1 MQYIRLPLAKNQN
14 SELEQKLQGRTLKV
28 YLYLQRKSEPSGIRE
43 VQRDLGL
50 SSPSVADYQVEKL
63 VEMGL
68 ASRDA
73 YGRVSITKHVK
84 VKALQSYVSLGNFTV
99 PRLAF
104 YASIFTAIAPLYV
117 AFNLNSLSLYGVAVP
132 AVAAGI
138 FWYEAVKMWKLA
150 LLERPLSGKKHND
163 NSDFWHSL
171 VPGLAALAVFVAA
184 SYYLFYYVEPSG
196 IAPSIVPL
204 VPPEQQIP
212 LPSDQITT
220 VNDIA
225 QMSNQKMGPA
235 GTHFQL
241 VSNFSADL
249 ITGLLFAGALVAG
262 FLVYVMVKYR
272 SKEDVLAIEQG

>member
-1 MQYIRLPLAKNQN
+1 
-14 SELEQKLQGRTLKV
+14 
-28 YLYLQRKSEPSGIRE
+28 
-43 VQRDLGL
+43 
-50 SSPSVADYQVEKL
+50 VADYQVEKL

-73 YGRVSITKHVK
+73 YGRVSVTKHVK
-84 VKALQSYVSLGNFTV
+84 VKELQSYVSLGNFTV

-117 AFNLNSLSLYGVAVP
+117 AFNLDSISLYGVAVP

-150 LLERPLSGKKHND
+150 LLERPISGKKRND
-163 NSDFWHSL
+163 NDDSDFWNSL

-184 SYYLFYYVEPSG
+184 SFYLFYYVEPSG
-196 IAPSIVPL
+196 ISSSIPPVA
-204 VPPEQQIP
+204 PEQQIP
-212 LPSDQITT
+212 FAGDQMTA
-220 VNDIA
+220 VKEIA
-225 QMSNQKMGPA
+225 QMSSLRMGPA

-249 ITGLLFAGALVAG
+249 ITGLLFAGAVVSG
-262 FLVYVMVKYR
+262 FLVYVMVKFR
-272 SKEDVLAIEQG
+272 SKEDVLAVEQSQVSQFEA

>member
-1 MQYIRLPLAKNQN
+1 
-14 SELEQKLQGRTLKV
+14 
-28 YLYLQRKSEPSGIRE
+28 
-43 VQRDLGL
+43 
-50 SSPSVADYQVEKL
+50 VADYQVEKL

-68 ASRDA
+68 ASRDS
-73 YGRVSITKHVK
+73 YGRVSITRHVK

-117 AFNLNSLSLYGVAVP
+117 AFNLDSVSLYGVAVP

-138 FWYEAVKMWKLA
+138 FWYEAIKMWKLA

-163 NSDFWHSL
+163 NSDFWNSL

-184 SYYLFYYVEPSG
+184 SFYLFYYVEPSG
-196 IAPSIVPL
+196 ISSSVPP
-204 VPPEQQIP
+204 VAPEQQIP
-212 LPSDQITT
+212 LPGDQMAA
-220 VNDIA
+220 VKEIA
-225 QMSNQKMGPA
+225 QMSSPRMGPT

-249 ITGLLFAGALVAG
+249 ITGLLFAGALVSG

-272 SKEDVLAIEQG
+272 SKEDVLAIEHS

>member
-1 MQYIRLPLAKNQN
+1 LAKSQN
-14 SELEQKLQGRTLKV
+14 SELEQKLQGKTLKV
-28 YLYLQRKSEPSGIRE
+28 YLYLQRKGEPSGIRE

-63 VEMGL
+63 VELGL

-73 YGRVSITKHVK
+73 YGRVSVIKHVK

-117 AFNLNSLSLYGVAVP
+117 AFNLDSVSLYGVAVP

-150 LLERPLSGKKHND
+150 LLERPLSEKKSND
-163 NSDFWHSL
+163 NSDFWQSL

-184 SYYLFYYVEPSG
+184 SFYLFYYVEPSG
-196 IAPSIVPL
+196 ISSSIPPVA
-204 VPPEQQIP
+204 PEQQIP
-212 LPSDQITT
+212 LPDDQMTA
-220 VNDIA
+220 VKEIA
-225 QMSNQKMGPA
+225 QMSSPRMGPA

-249 ITGLLFAGALVAG
+249 ITGLLFAGAVVSG

-272 SKEDVLAIEQG
+272 SKEDVLAIEQS

>member
-1 MQYIRLPLAKNQN
+1 LAKSQN

-28 YLYLQRKSEPSGIRE
+28 YLYLQRKGEPSGIRE

-68 ASRDA
+68 ASRDS

-84 VKALQSYVSLGNFTV
+84 VKELQSYISLGNFTV

-104 YASIFTAIAPLYV
+104 YASIFTAIVPLYV
-117 AFNLNSLSLYGVAVP
+117 AFNLDSLSLYGVAVP

-150 LLERPLSGKKHND
+150 LLERPLTGKKRND

-171 VPGLAALAVFVAA
+171 VPGPAALAVFVAA
-184 SYYLFYYVEPSG
+184 SFYLFYYVEPSG
-196 IAPSIVPL
+196 VASTVPP
-204 VPPEQQIP
+204 VAPEQQIP
-212 LPSDQITT
+212 LPSDQATT
-220 VNDIA
+220 VKDIA
-225 QMSNQKMGPA
+225 QMSNQRLGPA

-241 VSNFSADL
+241 VSNFSIDL
-249 ITGLLFAGALVAG
+249 ITGLLFAGALVSG

-272 SKEDVLAIEQG
+272 SKEGVLAIEQG

>member
-1 MQYIRLPLAKNQN
+1 LTKSQN
-14 SELEQKLQGRTLKV
+14 SELERKLQGRTLKV

-84 VKALQSYVSLGNFTV
+84 VKELQSYVSLGNFTV

-117 AFNLNSLSLYGVAVP
+117 AFNLDSLSLYGVAIP

-150 LLERPLSGKKHND
+150 LLERPLSGKKRDD
-163 NSDFWHSL
+163 NSDFWHAL
-171 VPGLAALAVFVAA
+171 LPGLAALAVFVAA
-184 SYYLFYYVEPSG
+184 SFYLFYYVEPSG
-196 IAPSIVPL
+196 ITPSSVPP
-204 VPPEQQIP
+204 VAPEQQIP
-212 LPSDQITT
+212 LPSDQMTRT
-220 VNDIA
+220 DMA
-225 QMSNQKMGPA
+225 QMSGQKMGPA

-272 SKEDVLAIEQG
+272 SREDVLTIEQG